1 MYKRQVP
8 EFVDHAIPSLIFA
21 GEVEV
26 NELTAYEG
34 MLGQDIYENMPIAT
48 DKIMFEGAN
57 SGHGFAAY
65 PSGEVSEYALHWLKY
80 QVLGDMSSCE
90 ALLNYP
96 TSASQYLTNIECTNS
111 MVGDVNGD
119 NLINVQDVILTI
131 NLILVSAYDQSADI
145 NADNIVDVL
154 DIVQIINLIL
164 G

>member
-1 MYKRQVP
+1 
-8 EFVDHAIPSLIFA
+8 
-21 GEVEV
+21 
-26 NELTAYEG
+26 
-34 MLGQDIYENMPIAT
+34 
-48 DKIMFEGAN
+48 
-57 SGHGFAAY
+57 
-65 PSGEVSEYALHWLKY
+65 
-80 QVLGDMSSCE
+80 MSSCE

-131 NLILVSAYDQSADI
+131 NLILVSDYDQSADI